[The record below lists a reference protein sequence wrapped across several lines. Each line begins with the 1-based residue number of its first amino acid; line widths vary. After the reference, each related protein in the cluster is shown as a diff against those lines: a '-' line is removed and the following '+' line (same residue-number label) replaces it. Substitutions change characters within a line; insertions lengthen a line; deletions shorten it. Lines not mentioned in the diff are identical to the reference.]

1 MVRFENGRGSA
12 MAQEAIFLPVIAL
25 AALTFTVLSLVPLRR
40 FRAAF
45 ARQVTVDDFAL
56 GESARVPAHVALANR
71 NYMNLLELPVLFYV
85 VCGALFVT
93 GQVDGLALGIA
104 WAFVAIRAA
113 HSLVHLTYNK
123 VFHRLTLFAIS
134 NVVLAVLWIVFAV
147 RVWP

>member
-1 MVRFENGRGSA
+1 V
-12 MAQEAIFLPVIAL
+12 AQDSIFLPVIAL
-25 AALTFTVLSLVPLRR
+25 ATLTFTVLGLVPLRR

-45 ARQVTVDDFAL
+45 ARQVTTDDFAL

-85 VCGALFVT
+85 VCGALFMT
-93 GQVDGLALGIA
+93 GQVDGLTLGIA

-123 VFHRLTLFAIS
+123 VFHRLALFAIS
-134 NVVLAVLWIVFAV
+134 NVVLLALWVVFAV
-147 RVWP
+147 RVWPAAS